1 MKRRALLS
9 MVAVVMT
16 AWFVTQA
23 DDAWAR
29 ARFGG
34 GSRGG
39 RSYSAPARP
48 ATPAM
53 PSVPSSPSR
62 SVTKPAAP
70 AASPAK
76 PAGPRPSFFVN
87 FTSGAAGFM
96 LGGLLGRMV
105 FGAGMGGGIGLVE
118 LALVGLGV
126 YLFLSLFRHKE
137 ASARPAYAVAG
148 APPARVGAVVTP
160 EPAARQPMQPFD
172 RAGLADAT
180 RALYSGVRSGLAMRD
195 MGMFRNRLTPKVY
208 GALQAWCDRLKSAKQ
223 SNHVEKLDLAQAEVT
238 DAWRQ
243 GEHEY
248 AVVRLAGSLLDY
260 TLDDASD
267 SVVDGSKETPRDFAE
282 SWTFTRP
289 AGSQAWKLAAIQT
302 A

>member
-1 MKRRALLS
+1 MKRGALLS

-16 AWFVTQA
+16 AWVVTQA

-29 ARFGG
+29 ARGG

-70 AASPAK
+70 AASPAV

-87 FTSGAAGFM
+87 FASGAAGFM

-105 FGAGMGGGIGLVE
+105 FGVSGGGGIGLVE
-118 LALVGLGV
+118 LTLVGLGV
-126 YLFLSLFRHKE
+126 YLFLSLFRHKG
-137 ASARPAYAVAG
+137 ASAQPAYAVAG
-148 APPARVGAVVTP
+148 APPARVGAVVAP
-160 EPAARQPMQPFD
+160 EPAARRPVQPFD
-172 RAGLADAT
+172 RAGLADGA

-195 MGMFRNRLTPKVY
+195 MGMFRNRLTPQVHT
-208 GALQAWCDRLKSAKQ
+208 AFEAWCDRLKSAKQ
-223 SNHVEKLDLAQAEVT
+223 SNHVEKLDLTQAEVT
-238 DAWRQ
+238 DAWQQ
-243 GEHEY
+243 GEREY

-267 SVVDGSKETPRDFAE
+267 SVVDGSKETPRDFDE

-289 AGSQAWKLAAIQT
+289 AGSKAWKLTAIQT